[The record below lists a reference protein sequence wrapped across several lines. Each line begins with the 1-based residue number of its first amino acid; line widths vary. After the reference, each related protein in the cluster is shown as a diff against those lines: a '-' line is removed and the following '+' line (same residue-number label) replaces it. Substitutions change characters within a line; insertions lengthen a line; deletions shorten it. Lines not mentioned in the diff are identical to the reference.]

1 MDKYVKKYKNKDG
14 FTIYY
19 IDQTSCC
26 GKKVEWLRGESSENC
41 PHCGNK
47 YYKKPNLENKLFCLQ
62 DEFVDDFNKTGSTK
76 ILGEK
81 MFPLMQE
88 YAVNLIKAMIKGKK
102 SLSTDELTYRSWD
115 AAALLIEVILR
126 DPEHRM
132 RYSFGKYLGDLCKS
146 VCYSTKNHEHT
157 YSLNSIL
164 KDGTTELGEV
174 VAVSL
179 EKITDGFEKEGSVS
193 VSDAPLSFDYKEDT
207 LEKLVELV
215 AKSAKVLYTTTDSY
229 LYKLLYLLGLLM
241 KFKAVD
247 DRLLAKFFEE
257 VGKPVKSFVEKGEL
271 VIYKELRD
279 LLE

>member
-1 MDKYVKKYKNKDG
+1 
-14 FTIYY
+14 
-19 IDQTSCC
+19 
-26 GKKVEWLRGESSENC
+26 
-41 PHCGNK
+41 
-47 YYKKPNLENKLFCLQ
+47 
-62 DEFVDDFNKTGSTK
+62 
-76 ILGEK
+76 
-81 MFPLMQE
+81 
-88 YAVNLIKAMIKGKK
+88 
-102 SLSTDELTYRSWD
+102 
-115 AAALLIEVILR
+115 
-126 DPEHRM
+126 M